1 MLGVVTTLE
10 NEMVEVI
17 DTRNINRAETMAGFD
32 NRPFEEQLTTQ
43 REMESRTKN
52 NQKLNR
58 KNTFRSSIKDLS

>member
-1 MLGVVTTLE
+1 MLGVVTTFE

-17 DTRNINRAETMAGFD
+17 DTRNIDRGETMAGFD

-52 NQKLNR
+52 NQRLNM
-58 KNTFRSSIKDLS
+58 KNTSRSSIKDLS

>member
-32 NRPFEEQLTTQ
+32 NRPFEE
-43 REMESRTKN
+43 
-52 NQKLNR
+52 
-58 KNTFRSSIKDLS
+58 